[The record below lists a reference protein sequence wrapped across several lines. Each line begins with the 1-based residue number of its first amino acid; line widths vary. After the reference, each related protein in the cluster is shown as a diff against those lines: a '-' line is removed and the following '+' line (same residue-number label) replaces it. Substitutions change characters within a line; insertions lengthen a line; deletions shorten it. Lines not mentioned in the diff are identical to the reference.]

1 MNLRALK
8 GRADTRFSGRI
19 PAVIT
24 LQTIRKAWLK
34 ARIAYHRRQAEA
46 YGKPVVRSFKRD
58 SYAIWT
64 RTMAMRHAMK
74 AQYLERRLAALVAS

>member
-8 GRADTRFSGRI
+8 ARADTRFSGRI

-24 LQTIRKAWLK
+24 LQTIRTVWLK
-34 ARIAYHRRQAEA
+34 ARIAYHRRQADA
-46 YGKPVVRSFKRD
+46 YSKPLVRSFKRD

-64 RTMAMRHAMK
+64 RNMAMRHTMK
-74 AQYLERRLAALVAS
+74 AQDLERRLAALGAG